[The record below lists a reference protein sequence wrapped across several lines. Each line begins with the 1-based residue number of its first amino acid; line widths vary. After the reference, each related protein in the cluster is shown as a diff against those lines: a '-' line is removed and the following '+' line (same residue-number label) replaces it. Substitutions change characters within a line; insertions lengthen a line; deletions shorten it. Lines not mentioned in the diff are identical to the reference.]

1 MYHEHQDSNAG
12 FAAGVITG
20 ALVGAGL
27 ALLLAPKSGAALR
40 DELGES
46 WTSLRD
52 AVARRYRD
60 LAERAGV
67 ELENFQ
73 ERVDRRTPS
82 RRVRSSS
89 LTPRRRKHA
98 RSGATATREETRSAG
113 TPIAFSSDISARCAL
128 CGPTLF
134 PRQCEWEAA

>member
-1 MYHEHQDSNAG
+1 MYPHQDNHAG

-46 WTSLRD
+46 WLSLRD

-73 ERVDRRTPS
+73 ERVDQ
-82 RRVRSSS
+82 
-89 LTPRRRKHA
+89 
-98 RSGATATREETRSAG
+98 TANAVESNAVK
-113 TPIAFSSDISARCAL
+113 L
-128 CGPTLF
+128 V
-134 PRQCEWEAA
+134 EAAAQEARQVWGDRYPRGNT

>member
-1 MYHEHQDSNAG
+1 MYHAEQDHNTG

-46 WTSLRD
+46 WTALRD

-67 ELENFQ
+67 ELENLQ
-73 ERVDRRTPS
+73 ERVDQTANAVESSATKLIEDAAREAGQVWGERYRRNDT
-82 RRVRSSS
+82 
-89 LTPRRRKHA
+89 
-98 RSGATATREETRSAG
+98 
-113 TPIAFSSDISARCAL
+113 
-128 CGPTLF
+128 
-134 PRQCEWEAA
+134 